1 MDDSHFGYRII
12 ALIILTLVNAF
23 FSAAEVALLTVRP
36 SRMEELAKKGNIGA
50 QAAVSLIGNMERM
63 ISLAQVGITLASLG
77 MGWMGEEALFHAM
90 LGWFQPYMNSEN
102 EFIFRLISFT
112 CSFLLLTL
120 VLVVIGEVVP
130 KNLGVEKAERVAI
143 LTSPAML
150 ICYRILEPFVLV
162 VERLSALVARVFG
175 LQGTTHSGGHSIEE
189 IKHIVTSSG
198 VKGALA
204 PFEEA
209 AIRQVLDLHALVARE
224 VMVPRSNVISV
235 PIDASLDDVLKM
247 ISTHNYSRVPVY
259 KDDPENIVGVIHYR
273 DLLRVWRERRS
284 ATERRRTARPFHLS
298 DWLRKPPVVPE
309 TKPLNEL
316 IDEFRA
322 GHSHLALVVDE
333 FGTISGVITLEDVLE
348 EIFGEIDDEHD
359 ARRDPHHRE
368 EPIIEVDGTIPIRD
382 LETQYGIDLPFEAGF
397 ETLAGF
403 LLSRFGFIPQG
414 GEQLAEGGRR
424 YTVQAMDRN
433 RIAIV
438 KIERLDAVSGNS
450 SQDDPGNP
458 SSAQEPFKE

>member
-12 ALIILTLVNAF
+12 ALTILTLINAF

-36 SRMEELAKKGNIGA
+36 TRMAELAEKGNLGA
-50 QAAVSLIGNMERM
+50 QAAMKLISNMERM

-77 MGWMGEEALFHAM
+77 MGWLGEEALFHSL
-90 LGWFQPYMNSEN
+90 LGWFQPYITPETA
-102 EFIFRLISFT
+102 FLFRTISFT

-130 KNLGVEKAERVAI
+130 KNLGVEKAERIAI

-162 VERLSALVARVFG
+162 VERLSAWVARLVG
-175 LQGTTHSGGHSIEE
+175 LQGVTHGGGHSVEE
-189 IKHIVTSSG
+189 IKHIVSASG
-198 VKGALA
+198 VKGHLA
-204 PFEEA
+204 QFEEA
-209 AIRQVLDLHALVARE
+209 AIRHVLDLHSLVARE
-224 VMVPRSNVISV
+224 VMVPRSNVVSI
-235 PIDASLDDVLKM
+235 PLDASLDEVLK
-247 ISTHNYSRVPVY
+247 TVAAHNYSRVPVY
-259 KDDPENIVGVIHYR
+259 KDNPENIVGIIHYR
-273 DLLRVWRERRS
+273 DLLRVWKDRRV

-298 DWLRKPPVVPE
+298 DWIRKPPVVPE

-333 FGTISGVITLEDVLE
+333 FGTISGVISLEDVLE

-359 ARRDPHHRE
+359 ARTDSYHPE
-368 EPIIEVDGTIPIRD
+368 EKVVEVDGTIPIRD
-382 LETQYGIDLPFEAGF
+382 LETRYGIELPFEAGF

-424 YTVQAMDRN
+424 YTVVAMDRN
-433 RIAIV
+433 RIATV
-438 KIERLDAVSGNS
+438 KIERLDTFVS
-450 SQDDPGNP
+450 
-458 SSAQEPFKE
+458 EIVETE